1 MIEVSS
7 KRLLCLPCLHFKDVK
22 EVLLADECEKS
33 PQNVIFELLPM
44 NAVGG
49 QTICPNEAW
58 DRVKLLHK
66 VSDGLGGV
74 LEVVQ
79 RSPDP
84 SI

>member
-7 KRLLCLPCLHFKDVK
+7 KRPPCLPCLHFK
-22 EVLLADECEKS
+22 EVRLADECQKS
-33 PQNVIFELLPM
+33 SQNVIFELLPM